1 MGSGIYSALSGAVA
15 KMQQLEVTVNNLANI
30 GDIGFKADRVSF
42 ESVFNENL
50 QNRIGRGVNF
60 TRTSGSYTDF
70 SQGDL
75 EKTNRSLDVAIKGE
89 GFFKVAVEDGFLYTR
104 QGNFKLDKQSNLV
117 TSINDL
123 QVIGEGGPVNFP
135 HSNVLINKEGM
146 VTADG
151 NEIGRLT
158 VYEIPENQNLL
169 RKGNGFWEL
178 KPGTADTPSTG
189 ASLLQGSLERAN
201 VNAILLTTEIIETK
215 RAYAAFM
222 NTMKIFS
229 DISEK
234 AREIG
239 RLG

>member
-1 MGSGIYSALSGAVA
+1 MSSGIYSALSGAVA

-50 QNRIGRGVNF
+50 QNRIGRGINF

-70 SQGDL
+70 SQGDM
-75 EKTNRSLDVAIKGE
+75 ETTNRSLDIAIKGE

-104 QGNFKLDKQSNLV
+104 QGNFKLDKQNNLV

-123 QVIGEGGPVNFP
+123 QVIGENGPVNFA
-135 HSNVLINKEGM
+135 HSNVLINKEGI
-146 VTADG
+146 VTAEG
-151 NEIGRLT
+151 IEIGRLT
-158 VYEIPENQNLL
+158 VYEVPNNQNLL

-178 KPGTADTPSTG
+178 KPGMADKPSTST
-189 ASLLQGSLERAN
+189 SLLQGSLERSN
-201 VNAILLTTEIIETK
+201 VNPVLLTAEIIETK

-222 NTMKIFS
+222 NTMKVFS
-229 DISEK
+229 DIGEK

>member
-50 QNRIGRGVNF
+50 QNHIGRGVNF
-60 TRTSGSYTDF
+60 TRTSGSFTDF

-75 EKTNRSLDVAIKGE
+75 ETTNRSLDVAIKGE
-89 GFFKVAVEDGFLYTR
+89 GFFKVAAEDGFLYTR
-104 QGNFKLDKQSNLV
+104 QGNFKLDKQNNLV

-123 QVIGEGGPVNFP
+123 QVIGEDGPVNFP

-178 KPGTADTPSTG
+178 KPGAADKLSTG